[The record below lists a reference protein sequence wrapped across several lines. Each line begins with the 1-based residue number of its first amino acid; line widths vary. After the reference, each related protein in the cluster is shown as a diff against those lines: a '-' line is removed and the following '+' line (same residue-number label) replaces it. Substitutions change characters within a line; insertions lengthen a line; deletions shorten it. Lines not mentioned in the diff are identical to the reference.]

1 MDIAAEPGSEEG
13 RLGSGG
19 TGREHCRGLRASG
32 AQSEGA

>member
-1 MDIAAEPGSEEG
+1 MDVAAEAGSKEG

-19 TGREHCRGLRASG
+19 AGREHCRGLRASG